1 MGAYRMKSIIII
13 PDNVK
18 LLEPRQVL
26 TLSPTDKDRY
36 YEKVI
41 LDILQA
47 NPAGVTVGELEENI
61 KFLAKT
67 IRAHLKR
74 LVARGEVITITRGN
88 LVIYQP
94 NGQAMGKP
102 VLIESKTKSGTVYAV
117 NRIKDAFGNLSY
129 YIQEKELDEYRTL
142 RVKGGINIGYGDM
155 RNFVTELHTISL
167 KDIQGRES

>member
-1 MGAYRMKSIIII
+1 MKSILRI

-18 LLEPRQVL
+18 LLEPKQVF
-26 TLSPTDKDRY
+26 TMSPADRDRY

-67 IRAHLKR
+67 IRGHLKR
-74 LVARGEVITITRGN
+74 LVARGEVTTLTRGN

-94 NGQAMGKP
+94 NGQVMGSP
-102 VLIESKTKSGTVYAV
+102 AVIESKTKLGTSYVV
-117 NRIKDAFGNLSY
+117 SRIKDGFGNLSY

-142 RVKGGINIGYGDM
+142 RVKGGITISRDDM
-155 RNFVTELHTISL
+155 RDFVTALHTLSL
-167 KDIQGRES
+167 KEIEGKEP